1 MQSSIYKITHTPSK
15 RFYIGSAKNT
25 KLRWARHERQLA
37 SGDHHSK
44 YLQRLYNK
52 YGKESLVFEIVEH
65 CEIDKLIEREQ
76 YYLDLLLPP
85 LNSYKIAGSPKGF
98 KHSEE
103 TKRKI
108 SERQKGIKK
117 TFSKQGLKNIR
128 EGQKKPRSEQARK
141 KYSEAA
147 KRRGTAHMITP
158 EALEKTAAFHRGK
171 KRSEE
176 TKRKISEAKKGKKM
190 PEQARIKMIERMRS
204 PEMRN
209 RLSELAK
216 QRPALNSGKPMSN
229 EQKAKLSVLKKG
241 VPLSEEHKR
250 KIREA
255 CAKGFNHTDE
265 AKKKIAETHRKFTN
279 EQVLEIRQQHK
290 SGLSHQQLAN
300 MYGVARHT
308 IGRVVNGIGVYA

>member
-1 MQSSIYKITHTPSK
+1 MQSSIYKITHTPSG

-103 TKRKI
+103 TKRKQ
-108 SERQKGIKK
+108 SERQKGRKVTFSQQGMANILASAKK
-117 TFSKQGLKNIR
+117 TKSV
-128 EGQKKPRSEQARK
+128 EHRK
-141 KYSEAA
+141 KLSESA
-147 KRRGTAHMITP
+147 KLRDISHLKTP
-158 EALEKTAAFHRGK
+158 EVIEKVALFHRGR

-176 TKRKISEAKKGKKM
+176 TKQKISKSRKGKKL
-190 PEQARIKMIERMRS
+190 PEEALQKMIDRMRS
-204 PEMRN
+204 PEMRKH
-209 RLSELAK
+209 LSRLAK
-216 QRPALNSGKPMSN
+216 QRPAPNKGKLMSD
-229 EQKAKLSVLKKG
+229 EQKAKISAAKKG
-241 VPLSEEHKR
+241 LSLSEEHKR

-265 AKKKIAETHRKFTN
+265 VKKKIAETHRKFTN
-279 EQVLEIRQQHK
+279 EQVLEIRQQHN